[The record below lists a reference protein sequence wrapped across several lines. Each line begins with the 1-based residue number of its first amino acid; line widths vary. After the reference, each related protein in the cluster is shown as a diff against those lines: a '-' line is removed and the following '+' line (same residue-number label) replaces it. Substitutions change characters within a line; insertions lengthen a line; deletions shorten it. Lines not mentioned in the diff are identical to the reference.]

1 MMLLLMTTMRSTSKT
16 DKFKPQ
22 KIGGFCEVDA
32 SALSEEG
39 KYRMELSSW

>member
-1 MMLLLMTTMRSTSKT
+1 MNTMPSTSKT